1 MLTRFDEYLI
11 HQTPEPLAHP
21 VSMDR
26 NFYDRFGLSGFA
38 ADASLYFGISLGLYP
53 NREVMDGAFSLV
65 RGGEQRSCFASRRA
79 DPAHHAGIA
88 QQTWPKL

>member
-26 NFYDRFGLSGFA
+26 SFYDCYWLSGFA
-38 ADASLYFGISLGLYP
+38 ADASLY
-53 NREVMDGAFSLV
+53 
-65 RGGEQRSCFASRRA
+65 
-79 DPAHHAGIA
+79 
-88 QQTWPKL
+88 